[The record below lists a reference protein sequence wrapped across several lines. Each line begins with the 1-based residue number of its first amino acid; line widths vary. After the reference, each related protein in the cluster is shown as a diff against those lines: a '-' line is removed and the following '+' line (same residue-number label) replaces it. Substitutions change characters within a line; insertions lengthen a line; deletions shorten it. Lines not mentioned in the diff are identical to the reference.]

1 MRIDLGKLEE
11 TVEEL
16 VESGRFSSPS
26 DVLQEGVRLV
36 AERERLLQSINSG
49 IEEGLADLDAGRIH
63 SAADV
68 RARLMTRFGG

>member
-1 MRIDLGKLEE
+1 MRIELGKLEE

-36 AERERLLQSINSG
+36 AERERLLRSIDAG
-49 IEEGLADLDAGRIH
+49 IEEGLADLDAGRTH
-63 SAADV
+63 SATDV
-68 RARLMTRFGG
+68 YARLMTRFGG